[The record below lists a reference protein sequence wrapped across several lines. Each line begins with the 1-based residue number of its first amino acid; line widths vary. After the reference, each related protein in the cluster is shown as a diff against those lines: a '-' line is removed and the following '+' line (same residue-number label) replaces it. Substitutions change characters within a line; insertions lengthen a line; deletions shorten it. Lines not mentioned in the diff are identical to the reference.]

1 MSPINIAFCINDGY
15 TPQLAVV
22 LTSIMKNTTRN
33 VVAYVLSSDM
43 SDASKQKLNKL
54 NLFFKKLTINF
65 IAVSDAK
72 LRTLP
77 RTIDYISVETYYR
90 YLIPELLPELDK
102 VLYLDADIIVRGDI
116 APLYDFDISVYYIAG
131 ANDLYV
137 HDTKYKRKIGFA
149 QNELYVNAGVL
160 LMNLRKMRAEKMAQT
175 LIQETTKL
183 AGKIQYQDQDVLNIV
198 CRGHVAEFDSIYN
211 YTSHNIYDER
221 AKLNSAVIIHY
232 TGPKKP
238 WLKDKRHPMKKFWTK
253 YAKEY
258 EKMAHK
264 KLRVALLIDEFFG
277 GAGTAFGGYGALARK
292 YIAKYIPCDDI
303 KMDVLLGGRGHR
315 FTSRKYHVDNV
326 NLYRLPRKH
335 WASRLFLR
343 RKNYDVYLSIE
354 LTDDWVL
361 RHETNKN
368 KKLILWIQDPRP
380 KSAWENTIDTM
391 QSIKD
396 PCFYTEHI
404 YKTVNAWNA
413 AGRVKFISQGYCLNP
428 LAFELYSLPADT
440 SVQYLPNPIEMDMQ
454 FKFDI
459 NKKKKQIIFLGRLEA
474 QKRCWMFCEIAK
486 RMPEYEFYVLGQ
498 FFRYKEDNMRMME
511 PYMHNDISNLHF
523 VGHVDG
529 ETKAKLIRESRML
542 VSTAI
547 WEGIPISWLEVLSY
561 GTVIVSDLER
571 EDLVKQFGKMVG
583 EIPGDGFDGVNK
595 FIPAIRELMENDD
608 LYIKKATGAIK
619 YVRKIHNI
627 PKFIN
632 DMRNVIYQEA
642 GK

>member
-33 VVAYVLSSDM
+33 VVAYVFSSDM

-54 NLFFKKLTINF
+54 KLFFKKLTINF

-72 LRTLP
+72 LRALP

-102 VLYLDADIIVRGDI
+102 ILYLDADIIVRGDI
-116 APLYDFDISVYYIAG
+116 TPLYDFDISDYYIAG
-131 ANDLYV
+131 ANDLWV
-137 HDTKYKRKIGFA
+137 HDTKYKGKIGFA

-175 LIQETTKL
+175 LIQKTTKL

-238 WLKDKRHPMKKFWTK
+238 WLKDKRHPMKKNWTK

-292 YIAKYIPCDDI
+292 YIAKYLPCNNI
-303 KMDVLLGGRGHR
+303 KVDVLLGNGGNR
-315 FTSRKYHVDNV
+315 FTTRKYHVDDV
-326 NLYRLPRKH
+326 DLYRLPRKH

-343 RKNYDVYLSIE
+343 RKNYDIYLSIE
-354 LTDDWVL
+354 LTSDWVL
-361 RHETNKN
+361 KHETNIH

-380 KSAWENTIDTM
+380 KYEWDEIATMTLMPEPNYYNQTIYDLVHNLAM
-391 QSIKD
+391 D
-396 PCFYTEHI
+396 
-404 YKTVNAWNA
+404 
-413 AGRVKFISQGYCLNP
+413 GRVRFVSQGHFLNQK
-428 LAFELYSLPADT
+428 AIDLYRLPKNT
-440 SVQYLPNPIEMDMQ
+440 NIQYMPNPIEIDSE
-454 FKFDI
+454 FDVEKY
-459 NKKKKQIIFLGRLEA
+459 NKKNMIIFLGRLEDV
-474 QKRCWMFCEIAK
+474 KRGWLFCETAK
-486 RMPEYEFYVLGQ
+486 LLPEYDFWVLGKINTLKAQ
-498 FFRYKEDNMRMME
+498 TANFWDKYK
-511 PYMHNDISNLHF
+511 DIPNLHF
-523 VGHVDG
+523 AGHVDG
-529 ETKAKLIRESRML
+529 DKKNQFLKDAKILMNTSIHEGLPVSFLEAMSYGCAL
-542 VSTAI
+542 VSNRNPDDLTSKFGIWTGDILGNGFEQIDLYVDAI
-547 WEGIPISWLEVLSY
+547 KALMTNEEKRKKLGIAARKYVEEIHN
-561 GTVIVSDLER
+561 VSD
-571 EDLVKQFGKMVG
+571 
-583 EIPGDGFDGVNK
+583 
-595 FIPAIRELMENDD
+595 FITE
-608 LYIKKATGAIK
+608 
-619 YVRKIHNI
+619 
-627 PKFIN
+627 
-632 DMRNVIYQEA
+632 MRNVIYQET
-642 GK
+642 KK

>member
-43 SDASKQKLNKL
+43 SDSSKQKLNKL
-54 NLFFKKLTINF
+54 KLFFKKLTINF

-72 LRTLP
+72 LRALP

-102 VLYLDADIIVRGDI
+102 ILYLDADIIVRGDI
-116 APLYDFDISVYYIAG
+116 TPLYDFDISDYYIAG
-131 ANDLYV
+131 ANDLWV
-137 HDTKYKRKIGFA
+137 HDTKYKGKIGFA

-238 WLKDKRHPMKKFWTK
+238 WLKDKRHPMKKIWTK

-277 GAGTAFGGYGALARK
+277 GAGTQFGGYRMLARN

-343 RKNYDVYLSIE
+343 HKNYDVYLSIE
-354 LTDDWVL
+354 LTGDWVL

-380 KSAWENTIDTM
+380 KYEWDEIATMKLMPEPNYYNQRIYDTV
-391 QSIKD
+391 
-396 PCFYTEHI
+396 HGW
-404 YKTVNAWNA
+404 YKN
-413 AGRVKFISQGYCLNP
+413 GRVRFVSQGHFLNQK
-428 LAFELYSLPADT
+428 AIDLYNLDKNVPI
-440 SVQYLPNPIEMDMQ
+440 QYMPNPIEVDAD
-454 FKFDI
+454 FDVK
-459 NKKKKQIIFLGRLEA
+459 NYKKKNMVIFLGRLEDV
-474 QKRCWMFCEIAK
+474 KRGWLFCETAR
-486 RMPEYEFYVLGQ
+486 RMPEYEFWVLGRINTNKVETANFWKKYQ
-498 FFRYKEDNMRMME
+498 
-511 PYMHNDISNLHF
+511 DIPNLHF
-523 VGHVDG
+523 AGHVDG
-529 ETKAKLIRESRML
+529 ARKTQFLQDAKILMNTSIHEALPVSFLEAMSYGCAL
-542 VSTAI
+542 VSNRNPDDLTSKFGV
-547 WEGIPISWLEVLSY
+547 WTGDVL
-561 GTVIVSDLER
+561 
-571 EDLVKQFGKMVG
+571 
-583 EIPGDGFDGVNK
+583 GDGFDKIDLYVN
-595 FIPAIRELMENDD
+595 AVRELMSNEPKR
-608 LYIKKATGAIK
+608 KKLGLAARE
-619 YVRKIHNI
+619 YVQQIHNI

-632 DMRNVIYQEA
+632 DMRDVIYQEA